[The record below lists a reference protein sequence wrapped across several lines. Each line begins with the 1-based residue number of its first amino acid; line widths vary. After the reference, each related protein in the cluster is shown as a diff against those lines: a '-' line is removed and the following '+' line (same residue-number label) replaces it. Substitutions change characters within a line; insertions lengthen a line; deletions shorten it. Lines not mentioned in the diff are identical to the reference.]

1 MFFVNPYVVAKCISA
16 THLCV
21 LSLLYHV
28 ARSHVLQRVFLFF
41 PTRHPLFGR
50 GTFHVHTVANAVRQ
64 FAHVPMQLPT
74 CYMCLAIHSGVT
86 CRSGPI
92 DARGLHFHSTF
103 RPSEPS
109 LSSGLSLIEEALLH
123 VLVIKVMR
131 TLSREHAPLR
141 TASFGLSTCTFHI
154 YSSWPRASLV
164 CTHAHLLST
173 RDALHHV
180 VPSSP
185 RCWVM
190 MCSCPPVYPSAR
202 LLVRSSLF
210 LYLP

>member
-1 MFFVNPYVVAKCISA
+1 MAHSII
-16 THLCV
+16 
-21 LSLLYHV
+21 
-28 ARSHVLQRVFLFF
+28 
-41 PTRHPLFGR
+41 
-50 GTFHVHTVANAVRQ
+50 VHTVVRQ

-74 CYMCLAIHSGVT
+74 CYMRLAIHSSVT

-109 LSSGLSLIEEALLH
+109 LSSGLSLIEETLLH

-180 VPSSP
+180 VPPSPQMLGYDVFVPSCISECTVISSFKLVP
-185 RCWVM
+185 SSVIADH
-190 MCSCPPVYPSAR
+190 CSDA
-202 LLVRSSLF
+202 
-210 LYLP
+210 